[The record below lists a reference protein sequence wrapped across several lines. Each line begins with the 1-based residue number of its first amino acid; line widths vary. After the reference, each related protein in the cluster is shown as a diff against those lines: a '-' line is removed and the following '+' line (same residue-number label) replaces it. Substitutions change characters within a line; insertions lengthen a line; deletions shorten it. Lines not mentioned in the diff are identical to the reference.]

1 MAQFAKID
9 SNNIVLSVEVID
21 DNELKDGD
29 GNLQDSI
36 GIQFLTTITQ
46 HSNWIRTYKD
56 ASERKNYAVV
66 GGTYDS
72 SKNAFI
78 PTKPCDSW
86 VLDEST
92 CRWISPI
99 AYPDDEKFYV
109 WDEDTTSWVE
119 TDPPPGVSK

>member
-9 SNNIVLSVEVID
+9 SNNIVLSVEVVD
-21 DNELKDGD
+21 DNELKGDD

-36 GIQFLTTITQ
+36 GIQFLTKITQ

-72 SKNAFI
+72 AKNAFI

-109 WDEDTTSWVE
+109 WREDTTSWVE
-119 TDPPPGVSK
+119 STPPNGL

>member
-9 SNNIVLSVEVID
+9 SNNIVLSVEVVD

-36 GIQFLTTITQ
+36 GIQFLTKITQ

-72 SKNAFI
+72 DKNAFI
-78 PTKPCDSW
+78 PTKPYDSW
-86 VLDEST
+86 VLDELTYS
-92 CRWISPI
+92 WISPI
-99 AYPDDEKFYV
+99 TYPDNDKFYRWDEKLI
-109 WDEDTTSWVE
+109 SWIE
-119 TDPPPGVSK
+119 TDPPPGGSK

>member
-9 SNNIVLSVEVID
+9 SNNIVLSVEVVD

-72 SKNAFI
+72 DKNAFI
-78 PTKPCDSW
+78 PTKPYDSW
-86 VLDEST
+86 VLDELTYS
-92 CRWISPI
+92 WISPI
-99 AYPDDEKFYV
+99 TYPDNDKFYRWDEKLI
-109 WDEDTTSWVE
+109 SWIE
-119 TDPPPGVSK
+119 TDPPPGGSK